1 MEIIKENIINVGVED
16 KDIDLFEAQYKV
28 DGMLYNSYLII
39 DDKVALLDSVDEH
52 FASTWLENIDK
63 ALNGRK
69 IDYLIVQHVE
79 PDHSGSIAKF
89 LEKHKDTTVVGN
101 LKTLSYLAQFFPNT
115 KFENT
120 LVIADNSTLNLG
132 HNELKFIFAPFI
144 HWPEVFVT
152 YVKEQ
157 KVLFSADAFGKF
169 GLSKDENDY
178 IDEARRYYIGIV
190 GKYGLQVNSLLTK
203 AAPLEID
210 TICSLH
216 GPVLKDNI
224 SLALSLYKKWA
235 TYQSEDEDVLIAYAS
250 VYGHTKEACIELK
263 HELESLGKKVD
274 IIDLAREDI
283 YKAISLAFKHKNL
296 VLASIT
302 YNATL
307 FPKMNQFID
316 ELLSRNFQNRKVGF
330 IENGTWAPTSGKTMK
345 DKLANAKNLT
355 IIDKVVTVKSAL
367 NSQSFESIKEL
378 AKAIAE

>member
-235 TYQSEDEDVLIAYAS
+235 NYQSEDEDVLIAYAS

-274 IIDLAREDI
+274 IIDLARD
-283 YKAISLAFKHKNL
+283 
-296 VLASIT
+296 
-302 YNATL
+302 
-307 FPKMNQFID
+307 D
-316 ELLSRNFQNRKVGF
+316 
-330 IENGTWAPTSGKTMK
+330 
-345 DKLANAKNLT
+345 
-355 IIDKVVTVKSAL
+355 
-367 NSQSFESIKEL
+367 
-378 AKAIAE
+378 

>member
-1 MEIIKENIINVGVED
+1 METIKENIINVGVED

-28 DGMLYNSYLII
+28 DGMLYNSYLIL
-39 DDKVALLDSVDEH
+39 DDKVALLDSVDER
-52 FASTWLENIDK
+52 FASTWLDNIEK

-101 LKTLSYLAQFFPNT
+101 LKTLSYLSQFFPNT

-144 HWPEVFVT
+144 HWPEVFVA
-152 YVKEQ
+152 YLKEQ
-157 KVLFSADAFGKF
+157 KILFSADAFGKF

-190 GKYGLQVNSLLTK
+190 GKYGLQVNTLLTK
-203 AAPLEID
+203 AATLDID

-216 GPVLKDNI
+216 GPILRNNI
-224 SLALSLYKKWA
+224 SLAISLYKKWA
-235 TYQSEDEDVLIAYAS
+235 TYQSEDDDVLIAYAS
-250 VYGHTKEACIELK
+250 VYGHTKEACIKLK
-263 HELESLGKKVD
+263 EELEALGKKVD
-274 IIDLAREDI
+274 LVDLAHDDF

-307 FPKMNQFID
+307 FPKMSLYLD
-316 ELLSRNFQNRKVGF
+316 ELLARNFQNRKVAF
-330 IENGTWAPTSGKTMK
+330 IENGTWAPTSGKNMK
-345 DKLANAKNLT
+345 DRLVNAKNLT
-355 IIDKVVTVKSAL
+355 LVDKVVSVKSSL
-367 NSQSFESIKEL
+367 NSNSLEAIKEL
-378 AKAIAE
+378 AKYIAE